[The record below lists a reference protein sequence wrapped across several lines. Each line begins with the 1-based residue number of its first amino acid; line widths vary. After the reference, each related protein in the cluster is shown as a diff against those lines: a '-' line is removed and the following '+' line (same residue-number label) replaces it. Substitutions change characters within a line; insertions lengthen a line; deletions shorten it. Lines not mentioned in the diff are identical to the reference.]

1 MLAINPQIKRI
12 AVTDENASVQEIYS
26 KCKELWRYNSIL
38 IKYDFPIIPLRP
50 DLMYSSNG
58 WEVIL
63 KNGLRLAPNP
73 YDICMKKRYY
83 LPE

>member
-12 AVTDENASVQEIYS
+12 AVTDENASLLEIYS

-38 IKYDFPIIPLRP
+38 IKYSFPIIALSA
-50 DLMYSSNG
+50 DNMWAANG

-73 YDICMKKRYY
+73 YDVPLKHFVTN
-83 LPE
+83 

>member
-12 AVTDENASVQEIYS
+12 AVTDENASLQEIYS

-38 IKYDFPIIPLRP
+38 IKYSFPIIALRP
-50 DLMYSSNG
+50 DLMYSQNN

-63 KNGLRLAPNP
+63 KNGLRLPPNP
-73 YDICMKKRYY
+73 YDVPLKHFVTN
-83 LPE
+83 